1 MTLESWAAPHR
12 PALIYT
18 PAALE
23 AKIDTDVCKSTTAFG
38 ETRCPCPQTTHT
50 TSHFHSQAAFQSF
63 LEISAITVITL
74 LCTRHNKMQIFEH
87 THRHTKFTKKL
98 HF

>member
-23 AKIDTDVCKSTTAFG
+23 AKIDTDVCKTTTAFVAVFG
-38 ETRCPCPQTTHT
+38 DDRCPRPQMTHAM
-50 TSHFHSQAAFQSF
+50 SHFHRQAKFF
-63 LEISAITVITL
+63 EICTMTVL
-74 LCTRHNKMQIFEH
+74 
-87 THRHTKFTKKL
+87 
-98 HF
+98 